1 MNKKLVMSV
10 FVMLLGF
17 GQVINGND
25 LPTRRRAD
33 AATAKE
39 LSPKEKMQQKKEEAK
54 KRVEARQQNFK
65 NRQSILEDIRQKAQ
79 PRQAV
84 CLKECSRNMVLF
96 LKKHQSPEKKQKAV
110 GSFLVI
116 KRRTLKNS

>member
-54 KRVEARQQNFK
+54 KRVEARQAKLQEQTVDL
-65 NRQSILEDIRQKAQ
+65 RGHTAESTAEASSVLERMQQKHGSVSKETPK
-79 PRQAV
+79 PR
-84 CLKECSRNMVLF
+84 KETKSGWKFFSYKTPDV
-96 LKKHQSPEKKQKAV
+96 EE
-110 GSFLVI
+110 
-116 KRRTLKNS
+116 